1 MLSPKDRTAII
12 ARIADS
18 RTRGGGPGANRQAPG
33 PRGPIPWLFRPGHG
47 IALRCFALEATA
59 SPSKLA
65 ALLTTPAIMPFRQ
78 RGSILGSILG
88 ILVCGVGGGFA
99 AWASVTALGVGGVLG
114 AILAAVIG
122 MVVATALWTGGTTLL
137 RALGWVR

>member
-1 MLSPKDRTAII
+1 
-12 ARIADS
+12 
-18 RTRGGGPGANRQAPG
+18 
-33 PRGPIPWLFRPGHG
+33 
-47 IALRCFALEATA
+47 
-59 SPSKLA
+59 
-65 ALLTTPAIMPFRQ
+65 MPFRQ

-122 MVVATALWTGGTTLL
+122 MVVATALWAGGTTLL